1 MVATSKKCFI
11 KNWNLIDLDYHWK
24 TGLIGLVQVE
34 MKCRNLK
41 NWHFEQKGVKIK
53 TYSNF
58 IFHGQP
64 FKILL
69 IK

>member
-24 TGLIGLVQVE
+24 TGLIGLAQVE

-41 NWHFEQKGVKIK
+41 NWHFEQKGVKNKNI
-53 TYSNF
+53 
-58 IFHGQP
+58 
-64 FKILL
+64 
-69 IK
+69 

>member
-24 TGLIGLVQVE
+24 TGLTGLVQVE

-41 NWHFEQKGVKIK
+41 NWHFEQKGVKNKNI
-53 TYSNF
+53 
-58 IFHGQP
+58 
-64 FKILL
+64 
-69 IK
+69 